1 MYGKYFFF
9 FFKQVSDLQMEIKTK
24 DQEIKASET
33 RLVNMEQDLIEM
45 SMANDEYRS
54 KVANLSTRVDIAE
67 TEMRAL
73 RTEGTWLDTDT
84 IGNNIM
90 IN

>member
-1 MYGKYFFF
+1 
-9 FFKQVSDLQMEIKTK
+9 MEIKTK

-84 IGNNIM
+84 IGNIIT

>member
-1 MYGKYFFF
+1 
-9 FFKQVSDLQMEIKTK
+9 MELKTK

-54 KVANLSTRVDIAE
+54 KVCTTMV
-67 TEMRAL
+67 
-73 RTEGTWLDTDT
+73 
-84 IGNNIM
+84 
-90 IN
+90 

>member
-1 MYGKYFFF
+1 
-9 FFKQVSDLQMEIKTK
+9 MELKTK

-54 KVANLSTRVDIAE
+54 KVYTTMV
-67 TEMRAL
+67 
-73 RTEGTWLDTDT
+73 
-84 IGNNIM
+84 
-90 IN
+90 